1 MSYWDAVAIKWKA
14 FCPCFL
20 ALLIASG
27 QKGESSK
34 GQLGPWSQKIWA
46 VKMSGLSSQRCA
58 SLGCLSPPFSPLFE
72 YSCSEVDSGTPQD

>member
-46 VKMSGLSSQRCA
+46 GHGSQDEWVKQPALHFFRVSV
-58 SLGCLSPPFSPLFE
+58 SPI
-72 YSCSEVDSGTPQD
+72 